1 MRNLKPQLM
10 ILFLLIATS
19 LGSAQQRRKVI
30 INQDCSGPGGSNMQ
44 TLLTLIQSP
53 AVEVLGITV
62 VSGNQWRDEEVA
74 HTLRLLELIGRTDI
88 PVVPGAVFP
97 LVHRRKE
104 AQLWQAMYGK
114 VAFAG
119 AWDDRWWHEHDMIPQ
134 LLEGEP
140 TTKPADEDAAHFL
153 IRMVHKYPHEVTI
166 YEGGPM
172 TNLALASAID
182 PHFAELAE
190 GLVFMGGSLSPQTDD
205 PEFKSDPRH
214 EFNFW
219 FDPEA
224 AKSVLAAPWK
234 KIICTPVDISVKT
247 KITDAMVAEI
257 KNSNSAAAQYVV
269 KFFMKDQGG
278 FYMWDELA
286 AAAWIDP
293 TLITKKETLYM
304 SVNIDHG
311 AAYGNTLTWTDK
323 DKPGLG
329 ERLVEIQMDLDL
341 ARFNKMFVEL
351 ISAPT
356 PQAH

>member
-1 MRNLKPQLM
+1 MLR
-10 ILFLLIATS
+10 S
-19 LGSAQQRRKVI
+19 LSSADREWPGLAAQRRKVI
-30 INQDCSGPGGSNMQ
+30 IDQDCSGPGVSNMQ

-53 AVEVLGITV
+53 VVEVLGITV

-74 HTLRLLELIGRTDI
+74 HTLRLLELVGRTDI

-104 AQLWQAMYGK
+104 AQLWQARYGK

-119 AWDDRWWHEHDMIPQ
+119 AWDDRWWHEPEAIPE
-134 LLEGEP
+134 LLEGGP
-140 TTKPADEDAAHFL
+140 HMKAVDEDAPHFL
-153 IRMVHKYPHEVTI
+153 IRMVHSYPHEVTI

-172 TNLALASAID
+172 TDLALANAID

-190 GLVFMGGSLSPQTDD
+190 GLVFMGGSLEPQTDD
-205 PEFKSDPRH
+205 PEFLSAPRH

-224 AKSVLAAPWK
+224 AKSVLEAPWK
-234 KIICTPVDISVKT
+234 KIVCTPVDISVKT
-247 KITDAMVAEI
+247 RITDRMVAEI
-257 KNSNSAAAQYVV
+257 RESSSAAAQYVV

-293 TLITKKETLYM
+293 TLITKKDARFM
-304 SVNIDHG
+304 SVDVDHG

-323 DKPGLG
+323 DNPMLG
-329 ERLVEIQMDLDL
+329 ARPVEIQKDLDL
-341 ARFNKMFVEL
+341 ARFNKMFVNL
-351 ISAPT
+351 MKAPT